1 MKSWSRLFA
10 PVFYVGFISLF
21 AALAY
26 GLIGT
31 GTLIPANP
39 FLAALRAF
47 GVGFIAAGFTLW
59 IALRRTEAEHTGLN
73 PLFGFLVVAGAFLL
87 LLGLL
92 FSQSGLSRPAGLAG
106 LAFMAAALLIGLIA
120 VLFDPAFPKPVAKSW
135 PEGGTAILTRYAR
148 VDLDELA
155 HDDGHVDAVDDLT
168 RIEGI
173 GPKIEAILNAA
184 DVLTYAEL
192 AQFSPDDIREI
203 LRRAEFRAP
212 ADPSTWPEQARLA
225 EQGAWDELE
234 ALQERLV
241 AGRVAG

>member
-10 PVFYVGFISLF
+10 LVFYMGFIALI

-26 GLIGT
+26 GLIGM
-31 GTLIPANP
+31 GTLLPVDP
-39 FLAALRAF
+39 FLASLRAF
-47 GVGFIAAGFTLW
+47 GVGFIAAAFTLW

-87 LLGLL
+87 VLGLL
-92 FSQSGLSRPAGLAG
+92 FPQSGLSSPAGLAG
-106 LAFMAAALLIGLIA
+106 LAFMVASLLIGLIA

-148 VDLDELA
+148 VELDEYS
-155 HDDGHVDAVDDLT
+155 HEDGYEEAEDDLT

-173 GPKIEAILNAA
+173 GPKIEAILKEA
-184 DVLTYAEL
+184 DVLTFAEL
-192 AQFSPDDIREI
+192 AESSPDEIREI
-203 LRRAEFRAP
+203 LQMAEFKAP
-212 ADPSTWPEQARLA
+212 ADPSSWPEQARLA

-234 ALQERLV
+234 ALQVRLV
-241 AGRVAG
+241 AGRAV